1 MAKRLSSRELA
12 VKAKKKAALAVAP
25 KVSSRAVAKSPLVG
39 AGPLMTGQT
48 RQAPMAGPSLTG
60 KVTPGYYD
68 YSNNSVD
75 IPGFNKANREA
86 ASKAQTKKDSLRGA
100 LTTGAEAQK
109 NEASLL
115 GYQASDKGAG
125 SSLRGAALN
134 VGKNILSHTP
144 GASTL
149 MSAWEA
155 QRKNG
160 GFDLTDSLGIS
171 DNFQTPSQEDM
182 NSLFGIENAN
192 AQGLDIVDPT
202 GGSDLEKILNTTPTQ
217 TMPNQTRPSNQP
229 FAVKNE
235 VAGSN
240 TSPTDTPRK
249 KDWVNPWGSV
259 DVSGENSDQSGYDY
273 SGGSNSGVMNPQAAK
288 DEYSRQQNEDFGGG
302 PQPDVVPPQVTRQ
315 VRGSGLF
322 GTGKGVGNPAGGQ
335 DDPYIKELRKAYSS
349 NGGEKWLRKQFEEL
363 ISALDPTYAQLQT
376 EGTNALNENL
386 RNNSNQLASVMN
398 AGNVGDSEQRTQQL
412 AGLQQGNQTALGQ
425 LLAKLATAKA
435 GDVSQYKS
443 SMADKMGQLQERN
456 QTNAQKLQ
464 EAIRNYQNDK
474 YDQEYKNA
482 SLSQK
487 GGQKDPKNM
496 SLKAIGFD
504 KFGTEVRWV
513 DQSTGDI
520 YEADDF

>member
-1 MAKRLSSRELA
+1 
-12 VKAKKKAALAVAP
+12 
-25 KVSSRAVAKSPLVG
+25 
-39 AGPLMTGQT
+39 MTGQARVGATAPAIGPMLQGQT
-48 RQAPMAGPSLTG
+48 RESAPSKSSSRDM
-60 KVTPGYYD
+60 
-68 YSNNSVD
+68 
-75 IPGFNKANREA
+75 
-86 ASKAQTKKDSLRGA
+86 ASKAQKSKFNPASSVKAAEASGLLGTQSSERGADSLSGGNTGFKGAVKRGLGSA
-100 LTTGAEAQK
+100 S
-109 NEASLL
+109 SLL
-115 GYQASDKGAG
+115 GDMGQLWGRGASVQAAPGVGNTPDELAQNRRSLMGIPSANASDGDISRLGMALQKGSTPDMPTG
-125 SSLRGAALN
+125 YGDNGEIFFNGNDEMSLQGRMR
-134 VGKNILSHTP
+134 
-144 GASTL
+144 ASG
-149 MSAWEA
+149 EQA
-155 QRKNG
+155 QQN
-160 GFDLTDSLGIS
+160 
-171 DNFQTPSQEDM
+171 NP
-182 NSLFGIENAN
+182 LFGIPT
-192 AQGLDIVDPT
+192 AQADDRNSGDSFKQKQDNW
-202 GGSDLEKILNTTPTQ
+202 K
-217 TMPNQTRPSNQP
+217 
-229 FAVKNE
+229 
-235 VAGSN
+235 
-240 TSPTDTPRK
+240 
-249 KDWVNPWGSV
+249 NPWGDV
-259 DVSGENSDQSGYDY
+259 DISGESAPEKTFEQVQNETF
-273 SGGSNSGVMNPQAAK
+273 SGGPGPVDN
-288 DEYSRQQNEDFGGG
+288 GGG
-302 PQPDVVPPQVTRQ
+302 TTGNRSG
-315 VRGSGLF
+315 RGSGLF

-363 ISALDPTYAQLQT
+363 IAALDPTYAQLQT